1 MKNAVITLNYN
12 YKTNLYYDFLRRKVI
27 PTIES
32 YAYRLGADFICMDN
46 KAEKYYKTWN
56 QLQFIE
62 YFDAY
67 DKICYVD
74 GDVLIK
80 KDFKENIFSYSDDNS
95 VGLTQ
100 FYNKNNQCHN
110 LFVIMTSSKKI
121 WNDFKLPSLEN
132 QKRIWNDPI
141 NNISV
146 LAADYCNKYK
156 NCVLIAEECYINHY
170 FNEINCKIVRLNQYL
185 DKSIYHIYS
194 GPYLSEDDDIY
205 TTTKGLM
212 SRLYHAK
219 TFYGLDASAKEL
231 KELKKYIFDN
241 AKS

>member
-32 YAYRLGADFICMDN
+32 YAYRIGADFICMDN

-62 YFDAY
+62 YFDVY

-80 KDFKENIFSYSDDNS
+80 NDFKENIFSYSDDNS

-141 NNISV
+141 NDIPV
-146 LAADYCNKYK
+146 LAADYCDKYK
-156 NCVLIAEECYINHY
+156 DDVFLACQVTHTGISTYYTYQYYNLGAMSVHGICSTPDQPKMTLQSDCRITSSC
-170 FNEINCKIVRLNQYL
+170 LNDYMV
-185 DKSIYHIYS
+185 
-194 GPYLSEDDDIY
+194 
-205 TTTKGLM
+205 TC
-212 SRLYHAK
+212 
-219 TFYGLDASAKEL
+219 
-231 KELKKYIFDN
+231 N
-241 AKS
+241 